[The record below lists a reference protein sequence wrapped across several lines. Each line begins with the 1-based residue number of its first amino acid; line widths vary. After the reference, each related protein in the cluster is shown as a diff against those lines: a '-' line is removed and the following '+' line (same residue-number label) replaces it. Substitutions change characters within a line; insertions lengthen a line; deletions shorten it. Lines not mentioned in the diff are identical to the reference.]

1 MMPMSSHSP
10 SSIQP
15 RQDLEAIFN
24 PRSIAVVGA
33 STNPGKQGYVF
44 VQALKK
50 LGFGGPV
57 YPVNPR
63 VEKVAGL
70 RCYPSINEVPDPLDY
85 VISAVPAALVPQL
98 VKDAIRKG
106 VKALHLFT
114 GRMADTG
121 TEEGASQQRGLA
133 EEARAG
139 GLRIIG
145 PNCMGVYVPG
155 QGVTFRLNFPREQGP
170 VAFVTQSG
178 ANAVELVY
186 RASLRGIFF
195 SKVISYGNAADL
207 DESDFLEYLTHDP
220 ETSVIACYIEG
231 VKDGKRF
238 FKALREAAEAK
249 PVLVLKGGSTRA
261 GTRAVASHTASLAGT
276 NQVWDTAIHQTNAI
290 RVDNL
295 DDMADMMVAFRYM
308 SAPEGRR
315 AAVVCGGG
323 GNSVHSA
330 DACEANG
337 LEVPPLPRDIRE
349 EIHRLLPDTGFMA
362 SNPIDGSA
370 LAGVT
375 VLADA
380 AGLMSRHK
388 AFDVVMLDPDFE
400 FIFEQ
405 EANVNQVYKTIE
417 GMIAIRDS
425 SLKPLTMVIR
435 SGDSPEDWRWKTT
448 MEVRQKAWRAGLPV
462 FPTMERAARAVVRV
476 IEHNAR
482 RNSL

>member
-1 MMPMSSHSP
+1 MTSDSP
-10 SSIQP
+10 SFIQP
-15 RQDLEAIFN
+15 RQDLEAIFK

-33 STNPGKQGYVF
+33 STSSEKQGYVF

-63 VEKVAGL
+63 AEEVAGL

-85 VISAVPAALVPQL
+85 VISAVPAALVSQL

-121 TEEGASQQRGLA
+121 TEEGANQQRELA

-145 PNCMGVYVPG
+145 PNCMGLYVPG

-231 VKDGKRF
+231 VKDGTRF

-249 PVLVLKGGSTRA
+249 PVLVLKGGSTKA

-276 NQVWDTAIHQTNAI
+276 NQVWDTAIRQANAV

-295 DDMADMMVAFRYM
+295 EDMADMMVAFRYM
-308 SAPEGRR
+308 PAPEGRR

-323 GNSVHSA
+323 GNSVQSA

-337 LEVPPLPRDIRE
+337 LEVPSLPQEIRE
-349 EIHRLLPDTGFMA
+349 EIHRLLPETGFMA

-380 AGLMSRHK
+380 ARLMSRHD
-388 AFDVVMLDPDFE
+388 AFDVIMMDPDFE

-405 EANVNQVYKTIE
+405 EANVKLVYETMD
-417 GMIAIRDS
+417 GMIEIRDR
-425 SLKPLTMVIR
+425 SLKPLAMVIR
-435 SGDSPEDWRWKTT
+435 SGDAPEGWRWKTT
-448 MEVRQKAWRAGLPV
+448 MEIRKRAWRAGLPV

-476 IEHNAR
+476 MEHAVR
-482 RNSL
+482 RNSF